1 MQKDLGV
8 ESQTHM
14 HPGQSFQSIG
24 IISRPRRSD
33 LCVVVPPLLKWLEA
47 RGIQTLIDEETANC
61 LPNGAKGLTRQKVAD
76 SSQLL
81 LVLGG
86 DGTLL
91 AAARLA
97 APRGIPVL
105 PINMGSLGFLTN
117 FTLQELHPALDN
129 TLEGRFSLSERVLI
143 TVDLE
148 RAGKIIDTQ
157 RVLNE
162 VVINKGALAR
172 MIELELIIDGDFV
185 CRYRADGLI
194 IATPTGSTAYSLS
207 AGGPIVHPTVESFVI
222 TPICPHMLSD
232 RPLVIRD
239 SSTIEMKLAG
249 NTESVFLTLDGQRG
263 IPLQPGDI
271 VRAAR
276 AKELLK
282 LIQPPKKSYFEILR
296 NKLKWGE
303 A

>member
-1 MQKDLGV
+1 
-8 ESQTHM
+8 M
-14 HPGQSFQSIG
+14 HPGQTFQTIG
-24 IISRPRRSD
+24 IISRPRRSN
-33 LCVVVPPLLKWLEA
+33 LGVVVPPLLKWLEA
-47 RGIQTLIDEETANC
+47 RGIKTLIDEETASS
-61 LPNGAKGLTRQKVAD
+61 LADGSKGETRQRVAD
-76 SSQLL
+76 ASQIL

-86 DGTLL
+86 DGTML

-97 APRGIPVL
+97 APRGIPIL
-105 PINMGSLGFLTN
+105 PINMGSLGFLTS
-117 FTLQELHPALDN
+117 FTVEELYPALGD
-129 TLEGRFSLSERVLI
+129 TLEGRFSLSERVMI
-143 TVDLE
+143 SVELE
-148 RAGKIIDTQ
+148 RAGKVIDTQ

-172 MIELELIIDGDFV
+172 MIELELTIDADFV

-194 IATPTGSTAYSLS
+194 VASPTGSTAYSLS
-207 AGGPIVHPTVESFVI
+207 AGGPIVHPAVESFVI
-222 TPICPHMLSD
+222 TPICPHTLSD

-239 SSTIEMKLAG
+239 SSSIEMKLSG

-263 IPLQPGDI
+263 IPLQPTDR
-271 VRAAR
+271 VRVSR

-303 A
+303 I

>member
-1 MQKDLGV
+1 
-8 ESQTHM
+8 M

-33 LCVVVPPLLKWLEA
+33 LAVVVPPLLKWLAA
-47 RGIQTLIDEETANC
+47 RGIQTFIDEETANC
-61 LPNGAKGLTRQKVAD
+61 LPDGSKGETRQRVAD
-76 SSQLL
+76 ASQLL
-81 LVLGG
+81 IVLGG

-117 FTLQELHPALDN
+117 FTLAELHPALDD

-143 TVDLE
+143 SVELE
-148 RAGKIIDTQ
+148 RAGRVIDAQ

-172 MIELELIIDGDFV
+172 MIELELIIDGGFV

-194 IATPTGSTAYSLS
+194 VSTPTGSTAYSLS
-207 AGGPIVHPTVESFVI
+207 AGGPIVHPAVESFVI

-232 RPLVIRD
+232 RPLVIPD
-239 SSTIEMKLAG
+239 SCAIEMKLSG

-263 IPLQPGDI
+263 IPLQPTDT
-271 VRAAR
+271 VRASR